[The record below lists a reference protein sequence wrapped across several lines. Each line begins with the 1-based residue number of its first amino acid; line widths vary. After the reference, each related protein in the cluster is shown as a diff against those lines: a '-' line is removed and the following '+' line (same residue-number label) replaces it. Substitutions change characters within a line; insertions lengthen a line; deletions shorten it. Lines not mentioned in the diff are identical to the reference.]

1 MLGFCSVKGKPLHG
15 GRAMLVLSR
24 RVGEKIILNN
34 GQVSITVVRINGG
47 KVRLG
52 VTAPADVPI
61 DREEVY
67 ERKQKKEVVAK

>member
-1 MLGFCSVKGKPLHG
+1 
-15 GRAMLVLSR
+15 MLVLSR